1 MIWKKYSILT
11 AVCIFAGVMAGRLFA
26 DSYFDALKDV
36 TDNFIDYVIN
46 RFLYIGN
53 DEQFFLITRIVIKRM
68 GGYMLL
74 WLFSLTPVCVP
85 YIIWLCAKNGFLFG
99 VFSGFM
105 FMAYG
110 KNAFI
115 YLIAWYFPQYI
126 IYIIVYLVTILYI
139 IKNLQMNTKAVI
151 ITLSILLFAGCIL
164 EAYVNPIFM
173 STIFQ
178 LYS

>member
-11 AVCIFAGVMAGRLFA
+11 AICIFAGVMTACLFA
-26 DSYFDALKDV
+26 DSYFEELKNV
-36 TDNFIDYVIN
+36 TDDFIDYVIN

-53 DEQFFLITRIVIKRM
+53 DEQFFLIARITFKQM
-68 GGYMLL
+68 GSYVLL
-74 WLFSLTPVCVP
+74 WLFSLTPVFAP
-85 YIIWLCAKNGFLFG
+85 YIVWLCVKNGFLLG
-99 VFSGFM
+99 AFSAFM
-105 FMAYG
+105 FMAYE
-110 KNAFI
+110 KKAFI

-126 IYIIVYLVTILYI
+126 IYIIVYLITILYI